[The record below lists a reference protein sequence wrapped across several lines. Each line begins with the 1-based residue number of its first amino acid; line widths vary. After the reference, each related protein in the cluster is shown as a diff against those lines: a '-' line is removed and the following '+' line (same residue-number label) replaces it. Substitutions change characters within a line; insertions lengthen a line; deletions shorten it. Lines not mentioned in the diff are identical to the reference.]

1 MRGMSPD
8 PGANPGVRSVLMPAR
23 LIVEADGGSRGNP
36 GPAAFGTVVRDADT
50 GDVLIESA
58 EFIGEA
64 TNNVAEYRGLVA
76 GLVLAKRLDPDA
88 IVEIRLDSKL
98 IVEQMSGRWK
108 IKHPDMRNLALEA
121 RDVLP
126 ADQVTYTW
134 VGRANN
140 FRADALVNEVLDQVL
155 GGGATTLHREGAA
168 VVRAATTRAEDVVG
182 SAPETQAEAL
192 VEETVGARP
201 GNVMI
206 GWEDIGA
213 PTTTHLARHGA
224 TQYSLER
231 RFSGGG
237 GIDPPLAPLGI
248 AQAEALAAEVVRRG
262 TAQRIVA
269 SPMLRARQTAQ
280 IVSEATGLHVETVE
294 GLREC
299 NFGEWDGLTLSE
311 VRARWPEHL
320 SEWLASMSIAPPGGE
335 SFEHLRARVLIA
347 RQHVLD
353 AYPGEDVL
361 VVAHVS
367 PIKVLVG
374 LAIDAPLSSMY
385 RMELPPCSLT
395 TLAWFPDGNSS
406 MFSFAEASHLR
417 DVQAPMGT

>member
-1 MRGMSPD
+1 
-8 PGANPGVRSVLMPAR
+8 MPAH

-36 GPAAFGTVVRDADT
+36 GPAAYGAVVRDAES

-58 EFIGEA
+58 AFIGEA

-76 GLVLAKRLDPDA
+76 GLSLAKGLDPRA
-88 IVEIRLDSKL
+88 IVDVRLDSKL

-108 IKHPDMRNLALEA
+108 IKHPDMRALALEA
-121 RDVLP
+121 RDILP
-126 ADQVTYTW
+126 VDQVTYTW
-134 VGRANN
+134 VGRSNN
-140 FRADALVNEVLDQVL
+140 FRADALVNEVLDQAL
-155 GGGATTLHREGAA
+155 GGGATTVHREGAA
-168 VVRAATTRAEDVVG
+168 VARAATTRAEDIVG
-182 SAPETQAEAL
+182 SALEAQAQAL
-192 VEETVGARP
+192 VQEAVAARP

-224 TQYSLER
+224 TAYSLER

-248 AQAEALAAEVVRRG
+248 AQAEALAAEVARRG
-262 TAQRIVA
+262 TVQRIVA
-269 SPMLRARQTAQ
+269 SPLLRAQQTAQ
-280 IVSEATGLHVETVE
+280 IVSEETGLHVETLE
-294 GLREC
+294 GFREC
-299 NFGEWDGLTLSE
+299 DFGEWDGLTLTE
-311 VRARWPEHL
+311 VRERWPEHL
-320 SEWLASMSIAPPGGE
+320 AEWLASMSIAPPGGE
-335 SFEHLRARVLIA
+335 SFEQLRARVLVA
-347 RQHVLD
+347 RQQVIES
-353 AYPGEDVL
+353 YPGEDVL

-374 LAIDAPLSSMY
+374 LAIDAPLTSMY

-406 MFSFAEASHLR
+406 MFSFAEAGHLTE
-417 DVQAPMGT
+417 VQAPMGT

>member
-1 MRGMSPD
+1 MS
-8 PGANPGVRSVLMPAR
+8 AR

-36 GPAAFGTVVRDADT
+36 GPAAFGAVVRDAES
-50 GDVLIESA
+50 GDVLVESA

-76 GLVLAKRLDPDA
+76 GLTLARQLNPNAVVD
-88 IVEIRLDSKL
+88 VRLDSKL

-108 IKHPDMRNLALEA
+108 IKHPDMRTLALQA

-126 ADQVTYTW
+126 VEQVTYTW
-134 VGRANN
+134 VGRSNN
-140 FRADALVNEVLDQVL
+140 FRADALVNEVLDQAL
-155 GGGATTLHREGAA
+155 GGGATSLHREGAA
-168 VVRAATTRAEDVVG
+168 VARAATTRAEDVVG
-182 SAPETQAEAL
+182 SALEAQAQAL
-192 VEETVGARP
+192 VKDAVAARP

-206 GWEDIGA
+206 GWEDLGA

-231 RFSGGG
+231 RFSGGDG
-237 GIDPPLAPLGI
+237 VDPPLAPLGI

-269 SPMLRARQTAQ
+269 SPLLRAQQTAQ
-280 IVSEATGLHVETVE
+280 IVSDATGLRIETVE
-294 GLREC
+294 GFREC
-299 NFGEWDGLTLSE
+299 DFGDWDGLTLSE

-320 SEWLASMSIAPPGGE
+320 AEWLASMSTAPPGGE
-335 SFEHLRARVLIA
+335 SFENLRSRVLIA
-347 RQHVLD
+347 RQQVVE

-406 MFSFAEASHLR
+406 MFSFAEAGHLR

>member
-1 MRGMSPD
+1 MRGVPPH
-8 PGANPGVRSVLMPAR
+8 PGAHTGVGTGLMSTR

-36 GPAAFGTVVRDADT
+36 GPAAYGTVVRDADT
-50 GDVLIESA
+50 GEVLIESA

-76 GLVLAKRLDPDA
+76 GLTLARKFDPGAVVD
-88 IVEIRLDSKL
+88 VRLDSKL

-108 IKHPDMRNLALEA
+108 IKHPDMRALALQA

-126 ADQVTYTW
+126 VNQVTYTW
-134 VGRANN
+134 VGRSNN
-140 FRADALVNEVLDQVL
+140 FRADALVNEVLDQAL
-155 GGGATTLHREGAA
+155 GGGPTSVHREGAEVA
-168 VVRAATTRAEDVVG
+168 RVATAHAEDVVG
-182 SAPETQAEAL
+182 SALEEQAQAL
-192 VEETVGARP
+192 VQEAVAARP

-206 GWEDIGA
+206 GWEDIGD

-248 AQAEALAAEVVRRG
+248 AQAEALAAEIARRG
-262 TAQRIVA
+262 TAQRIIA
-269 SPMLRARQTAQ
+269 SPMLRAQQTAQ
-280 IVSEATGLHVETVE
+280 IVSEATGLRVETLE
-294 GLREC
+294 GFREC
-299 NFGEWDGLTLSE
+299 NFGEWDGLTLTQ
-311 VRARWPEHL
+311 VREGWPEHL
-320 SEWLASMSIAPPGGE
+320 REWLGSMSIAPPGGE
-335 SFEHLRARVLIA
+335 SFEQLRARVLIA
-347 RQHVLD
+347 RQQVVD
-353 AYPGEDVL
+353 RYPGEDVL

-374 LAIDAPLSSMY
+374 LAIDAPLTSMY

-406 MFSFAEASHLR
+406 MFSFAEAGHLR

>member
-1 MRGMSPD
+1 MRGVPS
-8 PGANPGVRSVLMPAR
+8 NPRPHTRIRVGLMAMR

-36 GPAAFGTVVRDADT
+36 GPAAFGTVVRDAES
-50 GDVLIESA
+50 GEVLVESA

-64 TNNVAEYRGLVA
+64 TNNVAEYRGLIA
-76 GLVLAKRLDPDA
+76 GLVLAKQMDPDA
-88 IVEIRLDSKL
+88 IVDVRLDSKL

-108 IKHPDMRNLALEA
+108 IKHPDMRALALQA

-126 ADQVTYTW
+126 VDQVSFTW
-134 VGRANN
+134 VGRSNN
-140 FRADALVNEVLDQVL
+140 FRADALVNEALDQAL
-155 GGGATTLHREGAA
+155 GGGSTIVHREGAA

-182 SAPETQAEAL
+182 SALEAQAQAL
-192 VEETVGARP
+192 VQEAVAARP

-206 GWEDIGA
+206 GWEDIGT

-224 TQYSLER
+224 TALSLER
-231 RFSGGG
+231 RFSGSG

-248 AQAEALAAEVVRRG
+248 AQAEALAAEVARRG

-269 SPMLRARQTAQ
+269 SPMVRAQQTAQ
-280 IVSEATGLHVETVE
+280 IVSEATGLRVETME
-294 GLREC
+294 GFREC
-299 NFGEWDGLTLSE
+299 DFGDWDGLTLTE
-311 VRARWPEHL
+311 VREGWPEHL
-320 SEWLASMSIAPPGGE
+320 TEWLASMSVPPPGGE
-335 SFEHLRARVLIA
+335 SFEQLRARVLVA
-347 RQHVLD
+347 RQQVID
-353 AYPGEDVL
+353 TYRGEDVL

-406 MFSFAEASHLR
+406 MFSFAEAGHLS
-417 DVQAPMGT
+417 DVKAPMGT

>member
-1 MRGMSPD
+1 MS
-8 PGANPGVRSVLMPAR
+8 AR

-36 GPAAFGTVVRDADT
+36 GPAAYGAVVRDADS
-50 GDVLIESA
+50 GDVLVESA

-64 TNNVAEYRGLVA
+64 TNNVAEYRGLIA
-76 GLVLAKRLDPDA
+76 GLVLARNIDPAATVD
-88 IVEIRLDSKL
+88 VRLDSKL

-108 IKHPDMRNLALEA
+108 IKHPDMRALALEA

-126 ADQVTYTW
+126 VDQVTYSW
-134 VGRANN
+134 VGRSLN
-140 FRADALVNEVLDQVL
+140 FRADALVNEVLDQTL
-155 GGGATTLHREGAA
+155 GGGATTVHREGAA
-168 VVRAATTRAEDVVG
+168 VARAATTRAEDVVG
-182 SAPETQAEAL
+182 SALEAQAQAL
-192 VEETVGARP
+192 VKEAVAARP

-206 GWEDIGA
+206 GWEDIGE

-224 TQYSLER
+224 TQFSLER

-237 GIDPPLAPLGI
+237 GYDPPLAPLGI

-269 SPMLRARQTAQ
+269 SPLLRAQQTAQ
-280 IVSEATGLHVETVE
+280 VVSEATGLHVDVVDNF
-294 GLREC
+294 REC
-299 NFGEWDGLTLSE
+299 DFGEWDGLTLAE
-311 VRARWPEHL
+311 VRERWPAEL
-320 SEWLASMSIAPPGGE
+320 SEWLGSMSIAPPGGE
-335 SFEHLRARVLIA
+335 SFEQLRTRVLAA

-353 AYPGEDVL
+353 TYPGEDVL

-374 LAIDAPLSSMY
+374 MAIDAPLSSMY

-406 MFSFAEASHLR
+406 MFSFAEAGHLSE
-417 DVQAPMGT
+417 VKAPPGT

>member
-1 MRGMSPD
+1 
-8 PGANPGVRSVLMPAR
+8 MPAR

-76 GLVLAKRLDPDA
+76 GLILAKRLDPAAMVD
-88 IVEIRLDSKL
+88 VRLDSKL

-108 IKHPDMRNLALEA
+108 IKHPDMRTLALQA

-126 ADQVTYTW
+126 AGQVTYTW
-134 VGRANN
+134 VGRSNN
-140 FRADALVNEVLDQVL
+140 FRADALVNEVLDQAL
-155 GGGATTLHREGAA
+155 GGGATSLHREGAA

-182 SAPETQAEAL
+182 SALEAQTQALVQEA
-192 VEETVGARP
+192 VAARP
-201 GNVMI
+201 GRVMI

-248 AQAEALAAEVVRRG
+248 AQAEALAAEVARRG
-262 TAQRIVA
+262 TAQRIAA
-269 SPMLRARQTAQ
+269 SPMLRAQQTAQ
-280 IVSEATGLHVETVE
+280 IVSEATGLRVETVD
-294 GLREC
+294 GFREC
-299 NFGEWDGLTLSE
+299 DFGEWDGLTLSE
-311 VRARWPEHL
+311 VRAQWPEHL
-320 SEWLASMSIAPPGGE
+320 AEWLASMSIPPPGGE
-335 SFEHLRARVLIA
+335 SFEHLRARVVIA
-347 RQHVLD
+347 RQQIVES
-353 AYPGEDVL
+353 YPGEDVL

-374 LAIDAPLSSMY
+374 LAIGAPLSSMY

-395 TLAWFPDGNSS
+395 SLAWFPDGNSS
-406 MFSFAEASHLR
+406 MFSFAEAGHLL

>member
-8 PGANPGVRSVLMPAR
+8 PGANPGVGSVLMPAR

-76 GLVLAKRLDPDA
+76 GLILAKRLDPAAMVD
-88 IVEIRLDSKL
+88 VRLDSKL

-108 IKHPDMRNLALEA
+108 IKHPDMRTLALQA

-126 ADQVTYTW
+126 AGQVTYTW
-134 VGRANN
+134 VGRSNN
-140 FRADALVNEVLDQVL
+140 FRADALVNEVLDQAL
-155 GGGATTLHREGAA
+155 GGGATSLHREGAA

-182 SAPETQAEAL
+182 SALEAQTQALVQEA
-192 VEETVGARP
+192 VAARP
-201 GNVMI
+201 GRVMI

-248 AQAEALAAEVVRRG
+248 AQAEALAAEVARRG
-262 TAQRIVA
+262 TAQRIAA
-269 SPMLRARQTAQ
+269 SPMLRAQQTAQ
-280 IVSEATGLHVETVE
+280 IVSEATGLRVETVD
-294 GLREC
+294 GFREC
-299 NFGEWDGLTLSE
+299 DFGEWDGLTLSE
-311 VRARWPEHL
+311 VRAQWPEHL
-320 SEWLASMSIAPPGGE
+320 AEWLASMSIPPPGGE
-335 SFEHLRARVLIA
+335 SFEHLRARVVIA
-347 RQHVLD
+347 RQQIVES
-353 AYPGEDVL
+353 YPGEDVL

-374 LAIDAPLSSMY
+374 LAIGAPLSSMY

-395 TLAWFPDGNSS
+395 SLAWFPDGNSS
-406 MFSFAEASHLR
+406 MFSFAEAGHLL

>member
-1 MRGMSPD
+1 
-8 PGANPGVRSVLMPAR
+8 MPAH

-36 GPAAFGTVVRDADT
+36 GPAAYGAVVRDAES

-58 EFIGEA
+58 AFIGEA

-76 GLVLAKRLDPDA
+76 GLTLAKGLDPRA
-88 IVEIRLDSKL
+88 IVDVRLDSKL

-108 IKHPDMRNLALEA
+108 IKHPDMRALALEA
-121 RDVLP
+121 RDILP
-126 ADQVTYTW
+126 VDQVTYTW
-134 VGRANN
+134 VGRSNN
-140 FRADALVNEVLDQVL
+140 FRADALVNEVLDQAL
-155 GGGATTLHREGAA
+155 GGGATTVHREGAA
-168 VVRAATTRAEDVVG
+168 VARAATTRAEDIVG
-182 SAPETQAEAL
+182 SALEAQAQAL
-192 VEETVGARP
+192 VQEAVAARP

-224 TQYSLER
+224 TAYSLER

-248 AQAEALAAEVVRRG
+248 AQAEALAAEVARRG
-262 TAQRIVA
+262 TVQRIVA
-269 SPMLRARQTAQ
+269 SPLLRAQQTAQ
-280 IVSEATGLHVETVE
+280 IVSEETGLHVETLE
-294 GLREC
+294 GFREC
-299 NFGEWDGLTLSE
+299 DFGEWDGLTLTE
-311 VRARWPEHL
+311 VRERWPEHL
-320 SEWLASMSIAPPGGE
+320 AEWLASMSIAPPGGE
-335 SFEHLRARVLIA
+335 SFEQLRARVLVA
-347 RQHVLD
+347 RQQVIES
-353 AYPGEDVL
+353 YPGEDVL

-374 LAIDAPLSSMY
+374 LAIDAPLTSMY

-406 MFSFAEASHLR
+406 MFSFAEAGHLTE
-417 DVQAPMGT
+417 VQAPMGT